1 MKGQEIKDILKERI
15 RKSIITSGMP
25 PIQNHPFQIEQQRQR
40 ENVLKVSPFTKLP
53 TKGDRI
59 LIMQKQEKTKNHMQ
73 NFPTNSSPIKKTIA
87 PTNSS
92 PINMRLIGSA
102 EHVIVGK
109 PWRIYT
115 NPAIYPAPGM
125 LVVPSGRNFD
135 PTYVREERRHART
148 DRLVKAYN
156 NDW

>member
-1 MKGQEIKDILKERI
+1 MNGQEIKDILKERI

-25 PIQNHPFQIEQQRQR
+25 PIQNQPFLIEQQRHK
-40 ENVLKVSPFTKLP
+40 EDILKVSPFTKLP
-53 TKGDRI
+53 TKADRI
-59 LIMQKQEKTKNHMQ
+59 LIMKKQEEMVIRMKNYAV
-73 NFPTNSSPIKKTIA
+73 NSSSNKKTIT

-115 NPAIYPAPGM
+115 NPAIHPAPGM
-125 LVVPSGRNFD
+125 LVVPSGISFD
-135 PTYVREERRHART
+135 PTYSREKRRRART
-148 DRLVKAYN
+148 DRLVKAYK